1 MHISSEEEG
10 SNESKD
16 DPDSDADN
24 DNEYDRENED
34 VCITVARENI
44 EHARDKMCK
53 KHDKKSKVINFAIGD
68 IAVVKLPRDTR
79 TATDQ
84 RKLFCK
90 VIGCQYTPPRYKIQ
104 TKFGIIDRF
113 FPTSQLAPVPRSVA
127 DAIEIGNIRKEIT
140 LSQAA
145 NFNSSGERVIISCQC
160 RGNCVSKRCRCFKNG
175 VKCSVHCH
183 REEYN
188 CGWMKPLTERT
199 EHNLIDN
206 DARQVDLVEGG
217 IEQEEETSPHRRG
230 KAREGKRKAIA
241 NTKVGSKRRRAN
253 TAGAKG

>member
-10 SNESKD
+10 SNESQD
-16 DPDSDADN
+16 DPVSDADN
-24 DNEYDRENED
+24 DNEYHRENED

-44 EHARDKMCK
+44 KHARDKMCK
-53 KHDKKSKVINFAIGD
+53 KHDKKSKIISFAIGN
-68 IAVVKLPRDTR
+68 IAVVKLPRGTR

-127 DAIEIGNIRKEIT
+127 DGIEIGNIRKELT

-145 NFNSSGERVIISCQC
+145 HLNSSGERVIISCQC
-160 RGNCVSKRCRCFKNG
+160 RGNCVSKRCRCFKNE

-183 REEYN
+183 QEEYD

-206 DARQVDLVEGG
+206 DALQLDLVEGG
-217 IEQEEETSPHRRG
+217 MEEEETSHRRRG
-230 KAREGKRKAIA
+230 KSQEGKRKATA
-241 NTKVGSKRRRAN
+241 STA
-253 TAGAKG
+253 AGAETSNQHCMS